1 MSDMFSAYTTLF
13 RTPGAMKFSV
23 SALIGRMPI
32 SMDSLALIF
41 IVVAVSDSYALA
53 GALSAV
59 ASITISIAT
68 PFWSRLADRIGQRKM
83 LLRVVPLKILG
94 LSLFIALV
102 MNEAPVWT
110 WFASIILAEL
120 AAINTGGLVRR
131 RWLHVLSPD
140 KSTTAEDETDK
151 HVVNTAYSYEAL
163 MDEIVFI
170 VGPITATACAT
181 SIAPAAGLIAGMIL
195 MSIGLPLFAMQR
207 ATEPPPSPVRVKDP
221 HPPVIGIP
229 IVQAIALATTFTGG
243 FFGAIAITVV
253 GFAESEGQKS
263 YSGLL
268 LGLWASGSAVMA
280 IINGL
285 IKWKTSYAGRFLIF
299 LTALTIFSIPFIFV
313 DSIFGLAIALFF
325 NGFAIAPLIVN
336 AYGVVQ
342 EAVPSE
348 QITESF
354 TWVVAGMPLGG
365 AIASALGGWVI
376 ETYGAQ
382 SALWVPLGFMCA
394 ALLATLPYIRV
405 YKGLIHYSLTRD

>member
-1 MSDMFSAYTTLF
+1 MSGMFSAYTTLF

-110 WFASIILAEL
+110 WFVSIILAEL

-140 KSTTAEDETDK
+140 KSTTTEDETDK

-207 ATEPPPSPVRVKDP
+207 ATEPPPSPVRIKDP

-313 DSIFGLAIALFF
+313 DSILGLAIALFF

-365 AIASALGGWVI
+365 AVASALGGWVI

-394 ALLATLPYIRV
+394 ALLATLPYFRV
-405 YKGLIHYSLTRD
+405 YKGLIHYSLNRD

>member
-1 MSDMFSAYTTLF
+1 
-13 RTPGAMKFSV
+13 
-23 SALIGRMPI
+23 
-32 SMDSLALIF
+32 MDSLALIF

-59 ASITISIAT
+59 ASITISIAA

-83 LLRVVPLKILG
+83 LLRVVPLKIIG

-102 MNEAPVWT
+102 MNGAPVWT
-110 WFASIILAEL
+110 WFVSIILAEL

-243 FFGAIAITVV
+243 FFGAISITVV
-253 GFAESEGQKS
+253 AFAESQGQKS

-299 LTALTIFSIPFIFV
+299 LSALTIFSIPFIFV
-313 DSIFGLAIALFF
+313 DSLLGLAIALFF

-336 AYGVVQ
+336 AYGIVQ

-365 AIASALGGWVI
+365 AISSALGGWVI
-376 ETYGAQ
+376 DTYGAQ

-394 ALLATLPYIRV
+394 ALLATLPYFRV
-405 YKGLIHYSLTRD
+405 YKGLIHYPLNRD

>member
-1 MSDMFSAYTTLF
+1 MFSAYTTLF
-13 RTPGAMKFSV
+13 RTPGAMKFSI

-59 ASITISIAT
+59 ASITISIAN

-102 MNEAPVWT
+102 MNGAPVWT
-110 WFASIILAEL
+110 WFVSIILAEL

-140 KSTTAEDETDK
+140 KSTTAEDEADK

-243 FFGAIAITVV
+243 FFGAISITVV
-253 GFAESEGQKS
+253 AFAESQGQKS

-299 LTALTIFSIPFIFV
+299 LTALTIFSIPFLFV

-365 AIASALGGWVI
+365 AISSALGGWVI
-376 ETYGAQ
+376 DTYGAQ

-394 ALLATLPYIRV
+394 ALLATLPYFRV
-405 YKGLIHYSLTRD
+405 YKGLIHYSLNRD

>member
-59 ASITISIAT
+59 ASITISIAN

-102 MNEAPVWT
+102 MNGAPVWT
-110 WFASIILAEL
+110 WFVSIILAEL

-140 KSTTAEDETDK
+140 KSTTAEDEADK

-243 FFGAIAITVV
+243 FFGAISITVV
-253 GFAESEGQKS
+253 AFAESQGQKS

-299 LTALTIFSIPFIFV
+299 LTALTIFSIPFLFV

-365 AIASALGGWVI
+365 AISSALGGWVI
-376 ETYGAQ
+376 DTYGAQ

-394 ALLATLPYIRV
+394 ALLATLPYFRV
-405 YKGLIHYSLTRD
+405 YKGLIHYSLNRD

>member
-1 MSDMFSAYTTLF
+1 
-13 RTPGAMKFSV
+13 
-23 SALIGRMPI
+23 
-32 SMDSLALIF
+32 MDSLALIF

-59 ASITISIAT
+59 ASIVISIAT

-102 MNEAPVWT
+102 MNGAPVWT
-110 WFASIILAEL
+110 WFVSIILAEL

-243 FFGAIAITVV
+243 FFGAISITVV
-253 GFAESEGQKS
+253 AFAESQGQKS

-299 LTALTIFSIPFIFV
+299 LSALTIFSIPFIFV

-336 AYGVVQ
+336 AYGIVQ

-365 AIASALGGWVI
+365 AISSALGGWVI
-376 ETYGAQ
+376 DTYGAQ

-394 ALLATLPYIRV
+394 ALLATLPYFRV
-405 YKGLIHYSLTRD
+405 YKGLIHYPLNRD

>member
-1 MSDMFSAYTTLF
+1 MFSAYTTLF
-13 RTPGAMKFSV
+13 RIPGAMKFSV

-110 WFASIILAEL
+110 WFVSIILAEL

-207 ATEPPPSPVRVKDP
+207 ATEPPPSPVRIKDP

-229 IVQAIALATTFTGG
+229 IVQAIALATTLTGG

-365 AIASALGGWVI
+365 AVASALGGWVI

-394 ALLATLPYIRV
+394 ALLATLPYFRV

>member
-110 WFASIILAEL
+110 WFVSIILAEL

-207 ATEPPPSPVRVKDP
+207 ATEPPPSPVRIKDP

-313 DSIFGLAIALFF
+313 NSILGLAIALFF

-365 AIASALGGWVI
+365 AVASALGGWVI

-394 ALLATLPYIRV
+394 ALLATLPYFRV

>member
-1 MSDMFSAYTTLF
+1 
-13 RTPGAMKFSV
+13 
-23 SALIGRMPI
+23 
-32 SMDSLALIF
+32 MDSLALIF

-110 WFASIILAEL
+110 WFVSIILAEL

-140 KSTTAEDETDK
+140 KSTTTEDETDK

-207 ATEPPPSPVRVKDP
+207 ATEPPPSPVRIKDP

-285 IKWKTSYAGRFLIF
+285 IKWKTPYAGRFLIF

-394 ALLATLPYIRV
+394 ALLATLPYFRV
-405 YKGLIHYSLTRD
+405 YKGLIHYSLNRD

>member
-1 MSDMFSAYTTLF
+1 MFSAYATLF

-23 SALIGRMPI
+23 LALIGRMPI

-59 ASITISIAT
+59 ASIVISIAN

-102 MNEAPVWT
+102 MNGAPVWT
-110 WFASIILAEL
+110 WFVSIILAEL

-243 FFGAIAITVV
+243 FFGAISITVV
-253 GFAESEGQKS
+253 AFAESQGQKS

-299 LTALTIFSIPFIFV
+299 LTALTIFSIPFLFV
-313 DSIFGLAIALFF
+313 DSLLGLAIALFF

-336 AYGVVQ
+336 AYGIVQ

-365 AIASALGGWVI
+365 AISSALGGWVI
-376 ETYGAQ
+376 DTYGAQ

-394 ALLATLPYIRV
+394 ALLATLPYFRV
-405 YKGLIHYSLTRD
+405 YKRLIHYPLNRD

>member
-1 MSDMFSAYTTLF
+1 MFSAYTTLF
-13 RTPGAMKFSV
+13 RTPGAMKFSI

-59 ASITISIAT
+59 ASIVISIAN

-83 LLRVVPLKILG
+83 LMRVVPLKILG

-110 WFASIILAEL
+110 WFVSIILAEL
-120 AAINTGGLVRR
+120 ASINTGGLVRR

-243 FFGAIAITVV
+243 FFGAISITVV
-253 GFAESEGQKS
+253 GFAESQGQKS

-285 IKWKTSYAGRFLIF
+285 IKWKTSYTGRFLIF
-299 LTALTIFSIPFIFV
+299 LSSLTLLSIPFVFV
-313 DSIFGLAIALFF
+313 DSILGLAVALFF

-336 AYGVVQ
+336 AYGIVQ

-365 AIASALGGWVI
+365 AISSALGGWVI
-376 ETYGAQ
+376 DTYGAQ

-394 ALLATLPYIRV
+394 ALLATLPYFRV
-405 YKGLIHYSLTRD
+405 YKGLIHYSLNRD

>member
-83 LLRVVPLKILG
+83 VLRVVPLKILG

-229 IVQAIALATTFTGG
+229 IVQAIALATTLTGG

-313 DSIFGLAIALFF
+313 DSILGLAIALFF

-394 ALLATLPYIRV
+394 ALLATLPYFRV

>member
-1 MSDMFSAYTTLF
+1 MFSAYTTLF
-13 RTPGAMKFSV
+13 RTPGAMKFSI

-59 ASITISIAT
+59 ASIVISIAN
-68 PFWSRLADRIGQRKM
+68 PFLSRLADRIGQRKM
-83 LLRVVPLKILG
+83 LLRAVPLKILG

-102 MNEAPVWT
+102 MNGAPVWT
-110 WFASIILAEL
+110 WFVSIILAEL

-140 KSTTAEDETDK
+140 KSTTDEDEADK

-163 MDEIVFI
+163 MDEVVFI

-243 FFGAIAITVV
+243 FFGAISITVV
-253 GFAESEGQKS
+253 GFAESQGQKS

-285 IKWKTSYAGRFLIF
+285 IKWKTSYTGRFLIF
-299 LTALTIFSIPFIFV
+299 LSSLTLLSIPFVFV
-313 DSIFGLAIALFF
+313 DSILGLAVALFF

-336 AYGVVQ
+336 AYGIVQ

-365 AIASALGGWVI
+365 AISSALGGWVI
-376 ETYGAQ
+376 DTYGAQ

-394 ALLATLPYIRV
+394 ALLATLPYFRV
-405 YKGLIHYSLTRD
+405 YKGLIHYSLNRD

>member
-1 MSDMFSAYTTLF
+1 MFSAYATLF

-23 SALIGRMPI
+23 LALIGRMPI

-59 ASITISIAT
+59 ASIVISIAN

-83 LLRVVPLKILG
+83 LLRVVPLKVLG

-102 MNEAPVWT
+102 MNGAPVWT
-110 WFASIILAEL
+110 WFVSIILAEL
-120 AAINTGGLVRR
+120 ASINTGGLVRR

-243 FFGAIAITVV
+243 FFGAISITVV
-253 GFAESEGQKS
+253 AFAESQGQKS

-299 LTALTIFSIPFIFV
+299 LSALTIFSIPFIFV
-313 DSIFGLAIALFF
+313 DSILGLAIALFF

-336 AYGVVQ
+336 AYGIVQ

-365 AIASALGGWVI
+365 AISSALGGWVI
-376 ETYGAQ
+376 DTYGAQ

-394 ALLATLPYIRV
+394 ALLATLPYFRV
-405 YKGLIHYSLTRD
+405 YKRLIHYPLNRD

>member
-1 MSDMFSAYTTLF
+1 MFSAYTTLF

-83 LLRVVPLKILG
+83 VLRVVPLKILG

-313 DSIFGLAIALFF
+313 DSILGLAIALFF

-394 ALLATLPYIRV
+394 ALLATLPYFRV

>member
-313 DSIFGLAIALFF
+313 NSILGLAIALFF

-394 ALLATLPYIRV
+394 ALLATLPYFRV

>member
-1 MSDMFSAYTTLF
+1 MFSAYATLF

-23 SALIGRMPI
+23 LALIGRMPI

-59 ASITISIAT
+59 ASIVISIAN

-83 LLRVVPLKILG
+83 LLRAVPLKILG
-94 LSLFIALV
+94 LFIALV
-102 MNEAPVWT
+102 MNGAPVWT
-110 WFASIILAEL
+110 WFVSIILAEL

-140 KSTTAEDETDK
+140 KSTTDEDEADK

-163 MDEIVFI
+163 MDEVVFI

-243 FFGAIAITVV
+243 FFGAISITVV
-253 GFAESEGQKS
+253 GFAESQGQKS

-285 IKWKTSYAGRFLIF
+285 IKWKTSYTGRFLIF
-299 LTALTIFSIPFIFV
+299 LSSLTLLSIPFVFV
-313 DSIFGLAIALFF
+313 DSILGLAVALFF

-336 AYGVVQ
+336 AYGIVQ

-365 AIASALGGWVI
+365 AISSALGGWVI
-376 ETYGAQ
+376 DTYGAQ

-394 ALLATLPYIRV
+394 ALLATLPYFRV
-405 YKGLIHYSLTRD
+405 YKRLIHYPLNRD

>member
-1 MSDMFSAYTTLF
+1 
-13 RTPGAMKFSV
+13 
-23 SALIGRMPI
+23 
-32 SMDSLALIF
+32 MDSLALIF

-59 ASITISIAT
+59 ASIVISIAN
-68 PFWSRLADRIGQRKM
+68 PFWSRLADRIGQRRM
-83 LLRVVPLKILG
+83 LMRAVPMKIIG

-102 MNEAPVWT
+102 MNGAPVWT
-110 WFASIILAEL
+110 WFVSIIVAEL

-163 MDEIVFI
+163 MDEVVFI

-243 FFGAIAITVV
+243 FFGAISITVV
-253 GFAESEGQKS
+253 AFAESQGQKS

-299 LTALTIFSIPFIFV
+299 LSALTIFSIPFIFV
-313 DSIFGLAIALFF
+313 DSILGLAIALFF

-336 AYGVVQ
+336 AYGIVQ

-365 AIASALGGWVI
+365 AISSALGGWVI
-376 ETYGAQ
+376 DTYGAQ

-394 ALLATLPYIRV
+394 ALLATLPYFRV
-405 YKGLIHYSLTRD
+405 YKRLIHYPLNRD

>member
-1 MSDMFSAYTTLF
+1 MFSAYATLF

-23 SALIGRMPI
+23 LALIGRMPI

-59 ASITISIAT
+59 ASIVISIAT

-83 LLRVVPLKILG
+83 LLRVVPLKVLG

-102 MNEAPVWT
+102 MNGAPVWT
-110 WFASIILAEL
+110 WFVSIILAEL

-243 FFGAIAITVV
+243 FFGAISITVV
-253 GFAESEGQKS
+253 AFAESQGQKS

-299 LTALTIFSIPFIFV
+299 LSALTIFSIPFIFV
-313 DSIFGLAIALFF
+313 DSILGLAIALFF

-336 AYGVVQ
+336 AYGIVQ

-365 AIASALGGWVI
+365 AISSALGGWVI
-376 ETYGAQ
+376 DTYGAQ

-394 ALLATLPYIRV
+394 ALLATLPYFRV
-405 YKGLIHYSLTRD
+405 YKRLIHYSLNRD

>member
-13 RTPGAMKFSV
+13 RTPGAMKFSI

-59 ASITISIAT
+59 ASITISIAN

-102 MNEAPVWT
+102 MNGAPVWT
-110 WFASIILAEL
+110 WFVSIILAEL

-140 KSTTAEDETDK
+140 KSTTAEDEADK

-243 FFGAIAITVV
+243 FFGAISITVV
-253 GFAESEGQKS
+253 AFAESQGQKS

-299 LTALTIFSIPFIFV
+299 LSALTIFSIPFLFV

-336 AYGVVQ
+336 AYGIVQ

-365 AIASALGGWVI
+365 AISSALGGWVI
-376 ETYGAQ
+376 DTYGAQ

-394 ALLATLPYIRV
+394 ALLATLPYFRV
-405 YKGLIHYSLTRD
+405 YKGLIHYPLNRD

>member
-1 MSDMFSAYTTLF
+1 MSDMFSAYATLF

-23 SALIGRMPI
+23 LALIGRMPI

-59 ASITISIAT
+59 ASIVISIAN

-102 MNEAPVWT
+102 MNGAPVWT
-110 WFASIILAEL
+110 WFVSIILAEL

-140 KSTTAEDETDK
+140 KSTTDEDEADK

-243 FFGAIAITVV
+243 FFGAISITVV
-253 GFAESEGQKS
+253 AFAESQGQKS

-313 DSIFGLAIALFF
+313 DSILGLAIALFF

-336 AYGVVQ
+336 AYGIVQ

-365 AIASALGGWVI
+365 AISSALGGWVI
-376 ETYGAQ
+376 DTYGAQ

-394 ALLATLPYIRV
+394 ALLATLPYFRV
-405 YKGLIHYSLTRD
+405 YKRLIHYPLNRD

>member
-1 MSDMFSAYTTLF
+1 MFSAYATLF

-23 SALIGRMPI
+23 LALIGRMPI

-59 ASITISIAT
+59 ASIVISIAN

-102 MNEAPVWT
+102 MNGAPVWT
-110 WFASIILAEL
+110 WFVSIILAEL
-120 AAINTGGLVRR
+120 ASINTGGLVRR

-243 FFGAIAITVV
+243 FFGAISITVV
-253 GFAESEGQKS
+253 AFAESQGQKS

-313 DSIFGLAIALFF
+313 DSLLGLAIALFF

-336 AYGVVQ
+336 AYGIVQ

-365 AIASALGGWVI
+365 AISSALGGWVI
-376 ETYGAQ
+376 DTYGAQ

-394 ALLATLPYIRV
+394 ALLATLPYFRV
-405 YKGLIHYSLTRD
+405 YKRLIHYPLNRD

>member
-1 MSDMFSAYTTLF
+1 MSDMFSAYATLF

-23 SALIGRMPI
+23 LALIGRMPI

-59 ASITISIAT
+59 ASIVISIAN

-83 LLRVVPLKILG
+83 LLRVVPLKVLG

-102 MNEAPVWT
+102 MNGAPVWT
-110 WFASIILAEL
+110 WFVSIILAEL
-120 AAINTGGLVRR
+120 ASINTGGLVRR

-243 FFGAIAITVV
+243 FFGAISITVV
-253 GFAESEGQKS
+253 AFAESQGQKS

-299 LTALTIFSIPFIFV
+299 LSALTIFSIPFIFV
-313 DSIFGLAIALFF
+313 DSILGLAIALFF

-336 AYGVVQ
+336 AYGIVQ

-365 AIASALGGWVI
+365 AISSALGGWVI
-376 ETYGAQ
+376 DTYGAQ

-394 ALLATLPYIRV
+394 ALLATLPYFRV
-405 YKGLIHYSLTRD
+405 YKRLIHYPLNRD

>member
-13 RTPGAMKFSV
+13 RIPGAMKFSV

-365 AIASALGGWVI
+365 AVASALGGWVI

-394 ALLATLPYIRV
+394 ALLATLPYFRV

>member
-1 MSDMFSAYTTLF
+1 MFSAYATLF

-23 SALIGRMPI
+23 LALIGRMPI

-59 ASITISIAT
+59 ASIVISIAN

-102 MNEAPVWT
+102 MNGAPVWT
-110 WFASIILAEL
+110 WFVSIILAEL

-243 FFGAIAITVV
+243 FFGAISITVV
-253 GFAESEGQKS
+253 AFAESQGQKS

-313 DSIFGLAIALFF
+313 DSLLGLAIALFF

-336 AYGVVQ
+336 AYGIVQ

-365 AIASALGGWVI
+365 AISSALGGWVI
-376 ETYGAQ
+376 DTYGAQ

-394 ALLATLPYIRV
+394 ALLATLPYFRV
-405 YKGLIHYSLTRD
+405 YKRLIHYPLNRD

>member
-1 MSDMFSAYTTLF
+1 MFSAYATLF

-23 SALIGRMPI
+23 LALIGRMPI

-59 ASITISIAT
+59 ASIVISIAN

-102 MNEAPVWT
+102 MNGAPVWT
-110 WFASIILAEL
+110 WFVSIILAEL

-243 FFGAIAITVV
+243 FFGAISITVV
-253 GFAESEGQKS
+253 AFAESQGQKS

-313 DSIFGLAIALFF
+313 DSILGLAIALFF

-336 AYGVVQ
+336 AYGIVQ

-365 AIASALGGWVI
+365 AISSALGGWVI
-376 ETYGAQ
+376 DTYGAQ

-394 ALLATLPYIRV
+394 ALLATLPYFRV
-405 YKGLIHYSLTRD
+405 YKRLIHYSLNRD

>member
-1 MSDMFSAYTTLF
+1 MFSAYTTLF
-13 RTPGAMKFSV
+13 RTPGAMKFSI

-59 ASITISIAT
+59 ASIVISIAN

-83 LLRVVPLKILG
+83 LMRVVPLKILG

-110 WFASIILAEL
+110 WFVSIILAEL
-120 AAINTGGLVRR
+120 ASINTGGLVRR

-140 KSTTAEDETDK
+140 KSTTDEDEADK

-163 MDEIVFI
+163 MDEVVFI

-243 FFGAIAITVV
+243 FFGAISITVV
-253 GFAESEGQKS
+253 GFAESQGQKS

-285 IKWKTSYAGRFLIF
+285 IKWKTSYTGRFLIF
-299 LTALTIFSIPFIFV
+299 LSSLTLLSIPFVFV
-313 DSIFGLAIALFF
+313 DSILGLAVALFF

-336 AYGVVQ
+336 AYGIVQ

-365 AIASALGGWVI
+365 AISSALGGWI
-376 ETYGAQ
+376 IDTYGAQ
-382 SALWVPLGFMCA
+382 MAFWVPLGFMCA
-394 ALLATLPYIRV
+394 ALLATLPYFRV
-405 YKGLIHYSLTRD
+405 YKGLIHYSLNRD

>member
-1 MSDMFSAYTTLF
+1 MFSAYTTLF

-110 WFASIILAEL
+110 WFVSIILAEL

-365 AIASALGGWVI
+365 AVASALGGWVI

-394 ALLATLPYIRV
+394 ALLATLPYFRV
-405 YKGLIHYSLTRD
+405 YKGLIHYSLNRD

>member
-1 MSDMFSAYTTLF
+1 MFSAYTTLF
-13 RTPGAMKFSV
+13 RTPGAMKFSI

-59 ASITISIAT
+59 ASIVISIAN

-83 LLRVVPLKILG
+83 LLRAVPLKILG

-102 MNEAPVWT
+102 MNGAPVWT
-110 WFASIILAEL
+110 WFVSIILAEL
-120 AAINTGGLVRR
+120 ASINTGGLVRR

-140 KSTTAEDETDK
+140 KSTTDEDEADK

-163 MDEIVFI
+163 MDEVVFI

-243 FFGAIAITVV
+243 FFGAISITVV
-253 GFAESEGQKS
+253 GFAESQGQKS

-285 IKWKTSYAGRFLIF
+285 IKWKTSYTGRFLIF
-299 LTALTIFSIPFIFV
+299 LSSLTLLSIPFVFV
-313 DSIFGLAIALFF
+313 DSILGLAVALFF

-336 AYGVVQ
+336 AYGIVQ

-365 AIASALGGWVI
+365 AISSALGGWVI
-376 ETYGAQ
+376 DTYGAQ

-394 ALLATLPYIRV
+394 ALLATLPYFRV
-405 YKGLIHYSLTRD
+405 YKGLIHYSLNRD

>member
-13 RTPGAMKFSV
+13 RIPGAMKFSV

-313 DSIFGLAIALFF
+313 DSILGLAIALFF

-365 AIASALGGWVI
+365 AVASALGGWVI

-394 ALLATLPYIRV
+394 ALLATLPYFRV
-405 YKGLIHYSLTRD
+405 YKGLIHYSLNRD

>member
-1 MSDMFSAYTTLF
+1 MFSAYTTLF

-23 SALIGRMPI
+23 FALIGRMPI

-59 ASITISIAT
+59 ASIVISIAT
-68 PFWSRLADRIGQRKM
+68 PFWSRVADRIGQRKM
-83 LLRVVPLKILG
+83 LLRVVPLKIIG

-102 MNEAPVWT
+102 MNEAPIWS
-110 WFASIILAEL
+110 WFVSIIVAEL
-120 AAINTGGLVRR
+120 ASINTGGLVRR

-140 KSTTAEDETDK
+140 KSSTKEDEADR

-170 VGPITATACAT
+170 VGPITATAFAT

-221 HPPVIGIP
+221 HPPVIGLP

-253 GFAESEGQKS
+253 GFAQSQGREP

-285 IKWKTSYAGRFLIF
+285 IKWKTSYVGRFLIF
-299 LTALTIFSIPFIFV
+299 LTALTALSIPFIFV
-313 DSIFGLAIALFF
+313 DSIFWLAVALFF
-325 NGFAIAPLIVN
+325 NGIAIAPLIVN

-342 EAVPSE
+342 EVVPSE

-365 AIASALGGWVI
+365 AISSALGGWI
-376 ETYGAQ
+376 IDTYGAQ
-382 SALWVPLGFMCA
+382 TAFWVPLGFMCA
-394 ALLATLPYIRV
+394 ALLATLPYFRV
-405 YKGLIHYSLTRD
+405 YKGLIHYSLNRD